1 MIINK
6 VTLFYIYKKKNCSE
20 GFFFFFKNTLVVVQ
34 NPQTHYTKLEMSS
47 ITIRI

>member
-20 GFFFFFKNTLVVVQ
+20 GFFFFLNTLVVVE